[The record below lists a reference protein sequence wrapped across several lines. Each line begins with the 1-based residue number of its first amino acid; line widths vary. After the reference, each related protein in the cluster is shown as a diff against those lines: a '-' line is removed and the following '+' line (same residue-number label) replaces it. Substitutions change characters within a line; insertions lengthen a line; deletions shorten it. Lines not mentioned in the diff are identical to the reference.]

1 MIEKAVMQSINL
13 PSKPPSSPHP
23 ILNLSFRIFFS
34 AAAVFAI
41 VMMVLWSF
49 VFTGHT
55 DIDAQVLNPLYW
67 HGHEMIYGY
76 ALAVVAGFL
85 LTAVKTWTGVMM
97 PHGYKLLSIFSCWL
111 LARLSWL
118 AFGLGITIAGSSI
131 SLLYAAAVFDLLF
144 IGSMAFV
151 IIRAV
156 LQVKQYKQMGILAK
170 LALLTLGNG
179 LCYWGI
185 VNADMSTT
193 RVGIYLGFYLIIGL
207 VLTIGRRVVPFF
219 IERGLSLPNA
229 AGVKETVSLRN
240 SKVQDIA
247 SLLFFLAFFIVD
259 VFYPNPYLLSVTA
272 FGVAVVNIVRL
283 VGWYHRGIWQKPLL
297 WSLYIAFMGMCLSF
311 LLYALQPWLGYAHSI
326 AMHGLA
332 IAGVGM
338 MTVTMMTRVSLG
350 HTGRSIHQPP
360 KTVNIMYILMVLVFM
375 SRVLLPLA
383 DMSHYLLWIMIAQGA
398 WIACF
403 VLFCISYLPMLARP
417 RPDGLFG

>member
-1 MIEKAVMQSINL
+1 MQSINL
-13 PSKPPSSPHP
+13 PSKPPSAPHP
-23 ILNLSFRIFFS
+23 ILNLSFRLFFS
-34 AAAVFAI
+34 AGAIFAI
-41 VMMVLWSF
+41 ITMALWAF

-76 ALAVVAGFL
+76 ALAIVAGFL

-97 PHGYKLLSIFSCWL
+97 PHGYKLLGIFVCWL

-118 AFGLGITIAGSSI
+118 AFGLGMMIAGSGI

-144 IGSMAFV
+144 VGSMAFV
-151 IIRAV
+151 IFRAV

-185 VNADMSTT
+185 INADMSMTKI
-193 RVGIYLGFYLIIGL
+193 GIYLGFYLIIGL

-219 IERGLSLPNA
+219 IERGLSGMSDNVTNA
-229 AGVKETVSLRN
+229 PIKVRN
-240 SKVQDIA
+240 SKAQDIA
-247 SLLFFLAFFIVD
+247 SLLFFFAFFVSD
-259 VFYPNPYLLSVTA
+259 LFYPNKYVLTVTA
-272 FGVAVVNIVRL
+272 LGVAVVNIVRL
-283 VGWYHRGIWQKPLL
+283 IGWYHRGIWQKPLL
-297 WSLYIAFMGMCLSF
+297 WSLYVAFLGMCLSF
-311 LLYALQPWLGYAHSI
+311 ILYALQPWLGYAHSL
-326 AMHGLA
+326 AVHGLA
-332 IAGVGM
+332 IAGIGM
-338 MTVTMMTRVSLG
+338 MTVAMMTRVSLG

-360 KTVNIMYILMVLVFM
+360 KTVNFMYGLMVLVFV

-383 DMSHYLLWIMIAQGA
+383 DMSHYLLWVMIAQGA

>member
-1 MIEKAVMQSINL
+1 MQSIKL
-13 PSKPPSSPHP
+13 PSKAPYSPHP
-23 ILNLSFRIFFS
+23 ILNLSFRVFFS

-41 VMMVLWSF
+41 IMMVLWSF

-97 PHGYKLLSIFSCWL
+97 PHGYSLLAIFACWL
-111 LARLSWL
+111 LARLGWL
-118 AFGLGITIAGSSI
+118 AFGLGITIAGSSAW
-131 SLLYAAAVFDLLF
+131 LLYAAALFDLLF
-144 IGSMAFV
+144 VGSMAFV
-151 IIRAV
+151 IFRAV

-185 VNADMSTT
+185 ISADMAIT

-219 IERGLSLPNA
+219 IERGLS
-229 AGVKETVSLRN
+229 GDGTGTITLRN

-247 SLLFFLAFFIVD
+247 SLAFFFAFFLVD
-259 VFYPNPYLLSVTA
+259 LFYPNKYLLTITA
-272 FGVAVVNIVRL
+272 LGLAVVNIIRL
-283 VGWYHRGIWQKPLL
+283 LGWYNHGIWQKPLL
-297 WSLYIAFMGMCLSF
+297 WSLYIAFLGMCLSF

-326 AMHGLA
+326 ALHGLA

-338 MTVTMMTRVSLG
+338 MTVAMMTRVSLG

-360 KTVNIMYILMVLVFM
+360 KTVNAMYILMVLVFI
-375 SRVLLPLA
+375 SRVLLPLV
-383 DMSHYLLWIMIAQGA
+383 DMDHYLLWIMLAQSA

-403 VLFCISYLPMLARP
+403 VLFCISYLPMLARQ

>member
-1 MIEKAVMQSINL
+1 MQSISL
-13 PSKPPSSPHP
+13 PSKPPTSPHP

-34 AAAVFAI
+34 AAALFAI
-41 VMMVLWSF
+41 VMMTLWAF

-55 DIDAQVLNPLYW
+55 GIDAQTLNPLYW

-97 PHGYKLLSIFSCWL
+97 PHGYKLLGIFVCWL
-111 LARLSWL
+111 LARLGWL
-118 AFGLGITIAGSSI
+118 AFGLGIDFGFDQGTW
-131 SLLYAAAVFDLLF
+131 LYMAAVFDMLF

-151 IIRAV
+151 IFRAV

-170 LALLTLGNG
+170 LTLLTVGNG
-179 LCYWGI
+179 LCYWG
-185 VNADMSTT
+185 VFSADMSIT
-193 RVGIYLGFYLIIGL
+193 RIGVYLGFYLIIGL
-207 VLTIGRRVVPFF
+207 ILTIGRRVVPFF
-219 IERGLSLPNA
+219 IERGLSMD
-229 AGVKETVSLRN
+229 GKETVTLRN

-259 VFYPNPYLLSVTA
+259 LFYPNKYLLTITA
-272 FGVAVVNIVRL
+272 LGVAVVNIVRL
-283 VGWYHRGIWQKPLL
+283 IGWYHRGIWQKPLL
-297 WSLYIAFMGMCLSF
+297 WSLYIAFLGMCLSF
-311 LLYALQPWLGYAHSI
+311 VLYALQPWLGYNPSI
-326 AMHGLA
+326 AVHGLS

-338 MTVTMMTRVSLG
+338 VTVAMMARVSLG
-350 HTGRSIHQPP
+350 HTGRSIHTPP
-360 KTVNIMYILMVLVFM
+360 KTINVMFGLMVLVFV
-375 SRVLLPLA
+375 SRVLLPLV

>member
-1 MIEKAVMQSINL
+1 MQSINL

-34 AAAVFAI
+34 AAAVFAV

-97 PHGYKLLSIFSCWL
+97 PHGYKLLGIFSCWL

-118 AFGLGITIAGSSI
+118 AFGLGMTIAGSSI

-151 IIRAV
+151 ISRAV

-185 VNADMSTT
+185 INADMSTT

-219 IERGLSLPNA
+219 IERGLSVTNA
-229 AGVKETVSLRN
+229 EGVKETVTLRN
-240 SKVQDIA
+240 SKVQDAA

-259 VFYPNPYLLSVTA
+259 LFYPNKYLLTVTA
-272 FGVAVVNIVRL
+272 LGVAVVNIVRL
-283 VGWYHRGIWQKPLL
+283 KGWYHRGIWQKPLL
-297 WSLYIAFMGMCLSF
+297 WSLYIAFLGMCLSF

-338 MTVTMMTRVSLG
+338 MTVAMMTRVSLG

-360 KTVNIMYILMVLVFM
+360 KSVNVMYVLMVLVFV
-375 SRVLLPLA
+375 SRVLLPLV
-383 DMSHYLLWIMIAQGA
+383 DMSHYLLWIMIAQSA

-403 VLFCISYLPMLARP
+403 VLFCMSYLPMLARP

>member
-1 MIEKAVMQSINL
+1 MQSINL
-13 PSKPPSSPHP
+13 PSNSLHP

-34 AAAVFAI
+34 AAALFAVI
-41 VMMVLWSF
+41 TMLLWSF

-55 DIDAQVLNPLYW
+55 DIDAQALNPLYW
-67 HGHEMIYGY
+67 HGHEMVYGY
-76 ALAVVAGFL
+76 ALAVIAGFL

-97 PHGYKLLSIFSCWL
+97 PHGYKLLAIFGCWL
-111 LARLSWL
+111 LARLSW
-118 AFGLGITIAGSSI
+118 AGFGLGMTVAGSSI
-131 SLLYAAAVFDLLF
+131 SLLYIAAVFDLLF
-144 IGSMAFV
+144 IASMAFV
-151 IIRAV
+151 ICRAV

-170 LALLTLGNG
+170 LALLTVGNG
-179 LCYWGI
+179 ICYWGI
-185 VNADMSTT
+185 INADMSMTKI
-193 RVGIYLGFYLIIGL
+193 GIYLGFYLIIGL

-219 IERGLSLPNA
+219 IERGLSV
-229 AGVKETVSLRN
+229 GTTEVIKLRN

-247 SLLFFLAFFIVD
+247 SLLFFLAFFISD
-259 VFYPNPYLLSVTA
+259 LFYPNHYLLTITA
-272 FGVAVVNIVRL
+272 LGVAVVNIVRL

-297 WSLYIAFMGMCLSF
+297 WSLYVAFLGMCLSF
-311 LLYALQPWLGYAHSI
+311 LLYALQPWLGYTHSI

-338 MTVTMMTRVSLG
+338 MTVAMMTRVSLG

-360 KTVNIMYILMVLVFM
+360 KTVNIMYGLMVLAFV

-383 DMSHYLLWIMIAQGA
+383 DMSHYLLWIIIAQGA

>member
-1 MIEKAVMQSINL
+1 MQSINL

-34 AAAVFAI
+34 AAAVFA
-41 VMMVLWSF
+41 VAMMVLWSF

-97 PHGYKLLSIFSCWL
+97 PHGYKLLGIFSYWL

-118 AFGLGITIAGSSI
+118 AFGLGMTIAGSSI

-151 IIRAV
+151 IFRAV

-185 VNADMSTT
+185 INADMSTT

-219 IERGLSLPNA
+219 IERGLSVTNA
-229 AGVKETVSLRN
+229 EGVKEIVTLRN
-240 SKVQDIA
+240 SKVQDAA

-259 VFYPNPYLLSVTA
+259 LFYPNKYLLTVTA
-272 FGVAVVNIVRL
+272 LGVAVVNIVRL
-283 VGWYHRGIWQKPLL
+283 KGWYHRGIWQKPLL
-297 WSLYIAFMGMCLSF
+297 WSLYIAFLGMCLSF

-338 MTVTMMTRVSLG
+338 MTVAMMTRVSLG

-360 KTVNIMYILMVLVFM
+360 KSVNVMYVLMVLVFF
-375 SRVLLPLA
+375 SRVLLPLV
-383 DMSHYLLWIMIAQGA
+383 DMSHYILWIMIAQGA

-403 VLFCISYLPMLARP
+403 VLFCMSYLPMLARP